1 VDAALSK
8 FLSQQPDIA
17 ELDIAAEYKADD
29 GRTPTEP
36 FCLLTTKDAAR
47 ILGLS
52 PAMLERLR
60 WMREGPPFVRPTGTG
75 RAVRYRWRDLVDWI
89 ERNRVDPDKA
99 RE

>member
-1 VDAALSK
+1 MPVSLNNRPAE
-8 FLSQQPDIA
+8 DIA
-17 ELDIAAEYKADD
+17 RDAGQRLCRDSDLN
-29 GRTPTEP
+29 TPTEP